1 MTTHTAP
8 GGTPPLLETRQLTVG
23 IGERVFCRAL
33 DLALHPGECLAVLGR
48 NGSGKSTLLSVLA
61 GVRAAQ
67 GGEVLIDG
75 ATYAH
80 WGIRRSALIRGWLP
94 QARQDAF
101 ASTVL
106 ETALT
111 GRHPHLDRWSWESE
125 SDARIVREAL
135 AAVDLAAFEQRDVR
149 TPNKHRK
156 TA

>member
-8 GGTPPLLETRQLTVG
+8 GGTPPLLETRRLTVG

-111 GRHPHLDRWSWESE
+111 GRHPFL
-125 SDARIVREAL
+125 VC
-135 AAVDLAAFEQRDVR
+135 
-149 TPNKHRK
+149 
-156 TA
+156 